1 MNLIA
6 HSIPSEHPDIQA
18 HLYSDHISE
27 ALKYGLSLLDYLFF
41 FSQLSQSEKEQIKLT
56 LTATIMLHDM
66 GKLDERN
73 QKILRGEEE
82 GRLPVDHIEA
92 GVAVAASMQNELMG
106 WLIRGHH
113 APGLPSRKEEKYF
126 IQQLNRENNENF
138 FAFSLRGCRHK
149 RLGRQNK
156 EVYFNHY
163 KAIQRTDSN
172 RKEYTG
178 RQRQSC
184 GQWPFAS
191 MALPSDGIIIRLLL
205 SCLVAADH
213 ESAAAYSSN
222 RPMPIFFPDGTKWEK
237 RLHALNKYIE
247 SLSVDK
253 DNDRY
258 NLRQAF
264 YHSCQKGKLFPSRLT
279 MCSAPVGS
287 GKTTSVMAYL
297 LRKSVEN
304 NTSRIVVIAPF
315 SNIIDQTVKTLR
327 KAIVLE
333 GENPEE
339 VVAAHHH
346 KAEFS
351 NETMRQYSALWQA
364 PVVVTTAVQFFETLA
379 SSNPSKLR
387 KLNSVAGASIFI
399 DESHACLPVEF
410 LKITWYWLKKLSDD
424 WNCNIVFS
432 SGSTVEF
439 WNDTYLVGDQTQALP
454 DVFPEELKQKSQK
467 YEHIRIEFKKIDKP
481 LSLSGLISQIQSEY
495 IWQNYYESAQPSCL
509 VILNTVQSCAV
520 VAEALA
526 RALNDFEKTEITQ
539 KTVLHLSTALAPKD
553 RSKILREI
561 RRRQKKSEWDNTPW
575 YLVATSCVEAG
586 VDLDFSIGFRER
598 CSVTSFLQVSGRINR
613 HGIRSGGVL
622 YDFKIIPEDGLTH
635 HPGFKESSAVF
646 EDLWQ
651 NMILPDISLTD
662 LSTAALRKEFS
673 RYPEKVKAAEKLMKE
688 EKKLNFQQVSDTYKI
703 INSDTATVIVD
714 QDLVEKLK
722 LGIPIGWQTIQ
733 DNSVQLWS
741 SKIKK
746 LKLNPIDKCS
756 KDHIYSWIDSYEYDS
771 EFLGIMGGIINTDN
785 FFKTEYG
792 IF

>member
-6 HSIPSEHPDIQA
+6 HSTPSEHPYIQP

-27 ALKYGLSLLDYLFF
+27 ALKYGLSLLEYLFS
-41 FSQLSQSEKEQIKLT
+41 FSKLSKSRKEQIKAT

-66 GKLDERN
+66 GKLDEEN

-92 GVAVAASMQNELMG
+92 GVAVAATMQNEIMG

-126 IQQLNRENNENF
+126 TQQLNRENNKNYS
-138 FAFSLRGCRHK
+138 AFSLRGRRHK
-149 RLGRQNK
+149 RLSKQNK
-156 EVYFNHY
+156 DVYFNHH
-163 KAIQRTDSN
+163 KAIQRTESYLD
-172 RKEYTG
+172 EYTC

-184 GQWPFAS
+184 GHWPSVS
-191 MALPSDGIIIRLLL
+191 MTLPLDGLIIRLLL

-222 RPMPIFFPDGTKWEK
+222 RSMPLFFSGGNEWGK

-247 SLSVDK
+247 SLPVDK
-253 DNDRY
+253 DNERY

-264 YHSCQKGKLFPSRLT
+264 YHSCQKGKLFSSMLT

-287 GKTTSVMAYL
+287 GKTTSIMAYL
-297 LRKSVEN
+297 LRKSIEN
-304 NTSRIVVIAPF
+304 NASRIIVIAPF

-364 PVVVTTAVQFFETLA
+364 PIVVTTAVQFFETLA

-410 LKITWYWLKKLSDD
+410 LKITWRWLKKISDD

-439 WNDTYLVGDQTQALP
+439 WNDTYLVGDQTKFLP
-454 DVFPEELKQKSQK
+454 DLFPKELKEKSQK
-467 YEHIRIEFKKIDKP
+467 YEHVRIDFRKIDKA
-481 LSLSGLISQIQSEY
+481 LSLSGLISKIQSED
-495 IWQNYYESAQPSCL
+495 IWQDRCESARPACL

-526 RALNDFEKTEITQ
+526 RAFNDFKKKITQ

-553 RSKILREI
+553 RSKILQEI
-561 RRRQKKSEWDNTPW
+561 GRRQKESEWDNMPW

-613 HGIRSGGVL
+613 HGIRTGGVL

-646 EDLWQ
+646 DDLWQ
-651 NMILPDISLTD
+651 DMILPNVSLTN

-673 RYPEKVKAAEKLMKE
+673 RYPEKVKAAEKLLEE
-688 EKKLNFQQVSDTYKI
+688 EKKLNFQQVADTYKI
-703 INSDTATVIVD
+703 IKSDTATVIVA
-714 QDLVEKLK
+714 QDLVKKLK
-722 LGIPIGWQTIQ
+722 LGIPVGWQTIQ

-741 SKIKK
+741 SKIEK
-746 LKLNPIDKCS
+746 LKLSPIDKCS

-771 EFLGIMGGIINTDN
+771 EFLGIMGGIIKTEN